1 MRLMADEENNADGKD
16 ASKKGGMMSLILNIL
31 VAGSAIA
38 AGFATPYLISGGS
51 TAEKEN
57 VNDERKDIP
66 IDSQNLE
73 YHEFGEATANIDEPA
88 MTRYLK
94 VQLSISMMKED
105 KDEIVKLI
113 DAKKILLTD
122 WLNGYLASQ
131 NMDSLRGMQAQN
143 RLRREIKDQF
153 NSMLFLD
160 GVERIHGVYFNVFNV
175 Q

>member
-1 MRLMADEENNADGKD
+1 
-16 ASKKGGMMSLILNIL
+16 
-31 VAGSAIA
+31 
-38 AGFATPYLISGGS
+38 
-51 TAEKEN
+51 
-57 VNDERKDIP
+57 
-66 IDSQNLE
+66 
-73 YHEFGEATANIDEPA
+73 
-88 MTRYLK
+88 
-94 VQLSISMMKED
+94 MKED

-113 DAKKILLTD
+113 EAKKILLTD

>member
-1 MRLMADEENNADGKD
+1 LVEIDGRR
-16 ASKKGGMMSLILNIL
+16 
-31 VAGSAIA
+31 
-38 AGFATPYLISGGS
+38 GFATPYLISGGS

-66 IDSQNLE
+66 VESENLE

-113 DAKKILLTD
+113 EAKKILLTD

>member
-1 MRLMADEENNADGKD
+1 MADEENNADEKD
-16 ASKKGGMMSLILNIL
+16 APKKGGMMPLILNVL

-51 TAEKEN
+51 SSDKEN
-57 VNDERKDIP
+57 VKEERKNIP
-66 IDSQNLE
+66 VDPENLE
-73 YHEFGEATANIDEPA
+73 YHEFGDATANIDEPN

-94 VQLSISMMKED
+94 VQISISMMKED
-105 KDEIVKLI
+105 KDEIVKLLE
-113 DAKKILLTD
+113 AKKILLTD
-122 WLNGYLASQ
+122 WLNGHLASQ
-131 NMDSLRGMQAQN
+131 NMDSLRGSQAQN